1 MAKDHR
7 LDLGRYVTN
16 PFNNQGKIRANL
28 DFDELFRSKPDT
40 GEYPWNPSRF
50 KEGDLLKRMMTRK
63 RTLNPDLNFVSN
75 SPFFETNTEEGVSY
89 EVFEGLGRFERPTS
103 YDFNEGRALTPQRPQ
118 DQPDFNPVWVEA
130 YRLSPTVRPD
140 KAAKNPMPRMKN
152 PDPNGYLMSAAENRA
167 ENEVE
172 GKMSIAQLL
181 DRKGV
186 MKPVEVKKE
195 ESAGA
200 TTATEEA
207 IEAPPPKKA

>member
-7 LDLGRYVTN
+7 LDLGRYVSN

-28 DFDELFRSKPDT
+28 DFDELFRAKPDT

-50 KEGDLLKRMMTRK
+50 KETDLLKRMMTRK

-75 SPFFETNTEEGVSY
+75 SPFFGTNTEDVTNY
-89 EVFEGLGRFERPTS
+89 EVFEGLGRFDRPVA
-103 YDFNEGRALTPQRPQ
+103 YDFNEGRANTPQRPQ
-118 DQPDFNPVWVEA
+118 DQPDFNPTWVQA

-152 PDPNGYLMSAAENRA
+152 PDPNGYLMSAAENRV

-172 GKMSIAQLL
+172 NKMSIAQLL

-195 ESAGA
+195 ENAGA
-200 TTATEEA
+200 TTAAEEP

>member
-7 LDLGRYVTN
+7 LDLGRYITN
-16 PFNNQGKIRANL
+16 PFNTQGKIRVNL
-28 DFDELFRSKPDT
+28 DFDELFRAKPDT

-50 KEGDLLKRMMTRK
+50 KESDLTKRMMTRK

-75 SPFFETNTEEGVSY
+75 SPFFATNTDEAVDY
-89 EVFEGLGRFERPTS
+89 ELFEGLGRFNRPVE
-103 YDFNEGRALTPQRPQ
+103 YDFNEGRAVTSQRPQ
-118 DQPDFNPVWVEA
+118 DQPDFNSVWVEA

-152 PDPNGYLMSAAENRA
+152 PDPNGYLMAVAENRA

-186 MKPVEVKKE
+186 MKPVAVKQKE
-195 ESAGA
+195 KVDETTVEEQAIQPSA
-200 TTATEEA
+200 
-207 IEAPPPKKA
+207 PRRS

>member
-16 PFNNQGKIRANL
+16 PFNNQGKLRSNL

-50 KEGDLLKRMMTRK
+50 KETDLLKRMMTRK

-75 SPFFETNTEEGVSY
+75 SPFFGTNTDDAVSY
-89 EVFEGLGRFERPTS
+89 ELFEGLGRFNRPME
-103 YDFNEGRALTPQRPQ
+103 YDFNEGRPITDQRPQ

-130 YRLSPTVRPD
+130 YRLSPTMRPD

-152 PDPNGYLMSAAENRA
+152 PDPNGYLMSVAEQRV
-167 ENEVE
+167 EDEVE
-172 GKMSIAQLL
+172 NKMSIAQLL
-181 DRKGV
+181 DKSGV

-195 ESAGA
+195 EKEG
-200 TTATEEA
+200 EI
-207 IEAPPPKKA
+207 IEQEVIKNT